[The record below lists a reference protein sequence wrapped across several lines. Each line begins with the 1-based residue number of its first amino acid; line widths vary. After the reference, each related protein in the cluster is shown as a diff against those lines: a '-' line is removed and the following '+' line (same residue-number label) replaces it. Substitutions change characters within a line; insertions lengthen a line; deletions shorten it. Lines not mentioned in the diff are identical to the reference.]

1 MQFAPLGPSPTII
14 SAGWSSAEV
23 ASRTTKQSVDW
34 PASIAELVMA
44 LVKTV
49 TYSTLLSPS
58 TSSSTAK
65 EGPFQLLRQPVIAPS
80 SKLPQAMR
88 FSSDPAA
95 VRTRSSK
102 QIAPSNLPNTS
113 CKQSSGKAASH
124 VHFTVV
130 HSLATGYSAR
140 YWRSLDP
147 PH

>member
-1 MQFAPLGPSPTII
+1 
-14 SAGWSSAEV
+14 
-23 ASRTTKQSVDW
+23 
-34 PASIAELVMA
+34 MA

-88 FSSDPAA
+88 FSSEPAA

-124 VHFTVV
+124 VHFIVV
-130 HSLATGYSAR
+130 HSLATGFSAR
-140 YWRSLDP
+140 YCRSLDP
-147 PH
+147 PHSFLLSEAFQIGQRATTPSLSLPLTFTDKVYVTPCCRGVGKS